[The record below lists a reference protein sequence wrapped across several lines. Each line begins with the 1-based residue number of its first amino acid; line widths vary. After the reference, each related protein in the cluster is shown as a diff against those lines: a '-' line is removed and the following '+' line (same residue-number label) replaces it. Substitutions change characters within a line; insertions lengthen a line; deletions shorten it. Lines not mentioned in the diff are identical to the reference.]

1 LSPTRRIT
9 LKRESATRAQDDL
22 LADIQTL
29 VSDTEK
35 LLQDTASLAGD
46 QADELRL
53 QINDSLKRARD
64 TLRDTEQNLRERGQA
79 AVQATEG
86 YVQEH
91 PWQSIGI
98 SAGIGFLL
106 GLLAARR

>member
-1 LSPTRRIT
+1 MSRKTTTART
-9 LKRESATRAQDDL
+9 QDDL
-22 LADIQTL
+22 LTDFQTL

-35 LLQDTASLAGD
+35 LLQDTAGLAGE

-53 QINDSLKRARD
+53 QIHESLQRARD
-64 TLRDTEQNLRERGQA
+64 TLRDTEQHLRERGQA

-91 PWQSIGI
+91 PWQSVGLA
-98 SAGIGFLL
+98 AGVGFLL

>member
-1 LSPTRRIT
+1 MQRKTT
-9 LKRESATRAQDDL
+9 TQAQDDL
-22 LADIQTL
+22 LTEFQAL

-35 LLQDTASLAGD
+35 LLQHTASLAGD

-53 QINDSLKRARD
+53 QIHESLKRARE
-64 TLRDTEQNLRERGQA
+64 TLREAEGSLRERGKA
-79 AVQATEG
+79 AVDATEG

>member
-1 LSPTRRIT
+1 MPRKT
-9 LKRESATRAQDDL
+9 ATHAQDDL
-22 LADIQTL
+22 LADFQTL

-53 QINDSLKRARD
+53 QIHESLKRARE
-64 TLRDTEQNLRERGQA
+64 TLRDTEQNLRDRGQA
-79 AVQATEG
+79 AVQATED

-91 PWQSIGI
+91 PWQSVGLA
-98 SAGIGFLL
+98 AGIGFLL

>member
-1 LSPTRRIT
+1 MPRKT
-9 LKRESATRAQDDL
+9 AARAQDDL
-22 LADIQTL
+22 LADFQTL

-35 LLQDTASLAGD
+35 LLQDTASLAGE

-53 QINDSLKRARD
+53 QIHESLKRARD
-64 TLRDTEQNLRERGQA
+64 TLRDTEQNLKERGQA
-79 AVQATEG
+79 AVQATED

-91 PWQSIGI
+91 PWQSVGLA
-98 SAGIGFLL
+98 AGIGFLL

>member
-1 LSPTRRIT
+1 MPR
-9 LKRESATRAQDDL
+9 KPATHAQDEL
-22 LADIQTL
+22 MNEFKAL

-35 LLQDTASLAGD
+35 LLQHTAELAGD
-46 QADELRL
+46 QASELRSQL
-53 QINDSLKRARD
+53 HDNLKRARE
-64 TLRDTEQNLRERGQA
+64 TLHSTEESLRERGRA
-79 AVQATEG
+79 AVEG
-86 YVQEH
+86 AEDYVQEH